1 MKTDKN
7 AVPSIVKQQIINLIN
22 DSGVDAKTF
31 ISELASEY
39 NLKNFSNN
47 HSVEVDYTCYWDSFV
62 D

>member
-7 AVPSIVKQQIINLIN
+7 VVPSILKQQIINLIN
-22 DSGVDAKTF
+22 DSGVDAKAF

-39 NLKNFSNN
+39 NLKNFNKT